1 MLIPLNR
8 MDEAVRERKKAM
20 DIDPFS
26 WPWVLVQT
34 FEENHSL
41 DAAITEAR
49 MRLGPNPTNA
59 ALRGV
64 LSRAYLSKGMEK
76 GPLRSW
82 KNH

>member
-34 FEENHSL
+34 FEENHSF
-41 DAAITEAR
+41 DAAINEAR
-49 MRLGPNPTNA
+49 MRLGADPTNA
-59 ALRGV
+59 ALHGV
-64 LSRAYLSKGMEK
+64 LSRAYLYKGMEK
-76 GPLRSW
+76 EAAEELENR
-82 KNH
+82 